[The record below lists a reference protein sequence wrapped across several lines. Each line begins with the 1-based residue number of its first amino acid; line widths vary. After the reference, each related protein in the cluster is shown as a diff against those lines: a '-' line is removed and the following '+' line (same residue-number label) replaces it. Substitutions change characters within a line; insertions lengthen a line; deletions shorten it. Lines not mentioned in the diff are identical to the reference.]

1 MAALRKGLG
10 RKRRLDVWT
19 HFRYLDAERK
29 TLCLIVSEEG
39 KQCGHKIEE
48 YYKLEET
55 SEISTKKSRYVNK
68 RQRLVWWTVVVVNSK
83 PTCCCVPSG

>member
-39 KQCGHKIEE
+39 KQCGHKIGGKNTTNLKRHIRNQHKEIE
-48 YYKLEET
+48 VREQKTT
-55 SEISTKKSRYVNK
+55 SG
-68 RQRLVWWTVVVVNSK
+68 LVD
-83 PTCCCVPSG
+83 SGGC